1 MAENK
6 SNLKF
11 LFAGGGTGG
20 HLFPAV
26 AVAEKIKMIS
36 PSSEILFV
44 GTKSKIEGRVV
55 PKLGFKFKSVW
66 IKGFSRRFNLENIL
80 FPLKLVISIIQSL
93 FINLSFKPKVAI
105 GSGGYASGPAILSSS
120 IMGARIIL
128 LEQNSYPGVTT
139 RWLERY
145 ADEIHISF
153 EDSKKYFK
161 DKSKLFLTGNPVR
174 ENLMSLKKEE
184 ALSKFSLDKRKKT
197 LLVLGGSGGAASI
210 NEAVANSI
218 DFFLKKDIQVIWQT
232 GSNYY
237 NKYKELSTEII
248 RINAFIDEMNWA
260 YSACDMLLAR
270 AGATTIAEL
279 LTLAIPAILVPSP
292 NVAANHQYYNAK
304 SLTEKKAAVL
314 IEDKFLKE
322 KLAEVIDSLI
332 FDEKKLEE
340 LSSNAKG
347 LSTPNAAEI
356 IARNAINYAE
366 AV

>member
-1 MAENK
+1 MTENRN
-6 SNLKF
+6 NLKF

-26 AVAEKIKMIS
+26 AVAEKIKMMS

-55 PKLGFKFKSVW
+55 PKLGFGFKAIW
-66 IKGFSRRFNLENIL
+66 IKGFSRRFDLENIL
-80 FPLKLVISIIQSL
+80 FPLKLIISIIQSL
-93 FINLSFKPKVAI
+93 LINMKFKPKVAI
-105 GSGGYASGPAILSSS
+105 GSGGYASGPAIFGASV
-120 IMGARIIL
+120 MGARVIL
-128 LEQNSYPGVTT
+128 LEQNSFPGITT

-161 DKSKLFLTGNPVR
+161 NKSKLFFTGNPVR
-174 ENLMSLKKEE
+174 ESLVSLQKKE
-184 ALSKFSLDKRKKT
+184 ALSRFKLGETKKT
-197 LLVLGGSGGAASI
+197 LLVLGGSLGAVSI
-210 NEAVANSI
+210 NEAIAYNI
-218 DFFLKKDIQVIWQT
+218 NFFLEKDIQVIWQT

-237 NKYKELSTEII
+237 DKYKELSSEKI
-248 RINAFIDEMNWA
+248 RISAFIDEMNWA

-304 SLTEKKAAVL
+304 SLAEKKAAVL
-314 IEDKFLKE
+314 IEDKSLKE
-322 KLAEVIDSLI
+322 KLIEVISSLI
-332 FDEKKLEE
+332 FDEKILAE
-340 LSSNAKG
+340 LSTNAKAI
-347 LSTPNAAEI
+347 SKPNAAEV
-356 IARNAINYAE
+356 IAQNAINYAK
-366 AV
+366 AI